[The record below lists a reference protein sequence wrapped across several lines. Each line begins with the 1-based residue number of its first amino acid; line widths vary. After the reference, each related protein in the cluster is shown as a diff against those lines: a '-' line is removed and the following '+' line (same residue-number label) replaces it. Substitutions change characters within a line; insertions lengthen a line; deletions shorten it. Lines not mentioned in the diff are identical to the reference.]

1 MRKFKAVIKI
11 IMLSSL
17 LLSPLMANAIR
28 WPVVTNITVTPNG
41 SGSWIYSLQ
50 TQIQDLSGI
59 PDPLL
64 YNADVVMMG
73 HKHYA
78 DANSSPTAACYDVAI
93 GNCHEFEG
101 KSYGIPASQLA
112 ESLYNQ
118 YGKSAKIIHSGMT
131 PGPQECVAYYITK
144 SGQSHAPWNSVYI
157 PGGMGSC
164 ATVPPVNALCKIT
177 SPELV
182 LDHGTLSLKDAEGST
197 KSASLAVD
205 CTSSTKV
212 VLRFTS
218 DEPYIYLA
226 PSGKAQVTINDQ
238 PLGSIF
244 DLPKGASTLTVK
256 DVLSGV
262 TVGGQYVGTSVLVMN
277 PY

>member
-28 WPVVTNITVTPNG
+28 WPVISNIVVTPEGNG
-41 SGSWIYSLQ
+41 TWIYSFQ
-50 TQIQDLSGI
+50 TQFQELAGV

-64 YNADVVMMG
+64 YNSDVVMLG
-73 HKHYA
+73 HKHY
-78 DANSSPTAACYDVAI
+78 DSSGNPPTAACYNG
-93 GNCHEFEG
+93 GNNCYEVGG
-101 KSYGIPASQLA
+101 KSYGVPASQVA
-112 ESLYNQ
+112 QTLYDQ
-118 YGKSAKIIHSGMT
+118 YDKNAKITHTGMP
-131 PGPQECVAYYITK
+131 PGPQECIAYYITK
-144 SGQSHAPWNSVYI
+144 SGQSHAPWNSVTI
-157 PGGMGSC
+157 PGGTGGC
-164 ATVPPVNALCKIT
+164 ATVPPVNMLCKMI

-182 LDHGTLSLKDAEGST
+182 LDHGTLSLQDAEGSSKT
-197 KSASLAVD
+197 AALSVN
-205 CTSSTKV
+205 CTSATKII
-212 VLRFTS
+212 LRFTS

-226 PSGKAQVTINDQ
+226 PSGKAQITINDQ
-238 PLGSIF
+238 PLGSTF
-244 DLPKGASTLTVK
+244 NLPAGASTLTVK

>member
-1 MRKFKAVIKI
+1 MRIFKAVIKI

-28 WPVVTNITVTPNG
+28 WPVISNIVVTPNG
-41 SGSWIYSLQ
+41 SGAWIYTFQ
-50 TQIQDLSGI
+50 TQFQDLAGI
-59 PDPLL
+59 PDPVL
-64 YNADVVMMG
+64 YNGDAVMLG
-73 HKHYA
+73 HKHYDGTA
-78 DANSSPTAACYDVAI
+78 TNPPDAACYD
-93 GNCHEFEG
+93 GSQNCHEVAG
-101 KSYGIPASQLA
+101 KSYGVLASEAAQT
-112 ESLYNQ
+112 LYNQ
-118 YGKSAKIIHSGMT
+118 YGKTARIQHGGAT
-131 PGPQECVAYYITK
+131 PGPQECVAYYIGK
-144 SGQSHAPWNSVYI
+144 SGNAHAPWNSIYI

-244 DLPKGASTLTVK
+244 NLPKGASTLTVK